1 MSNRDSEA
9 ARPAVVG
16 RVVGRGPAKIWGMSS
31 EQRLQRLFARIGIA
45 SEAGSAK
52 SAAILVRADFV
63 TDEAL
68 IRDLVAAP
76 GTVLTTEDGGA
87 LVAAHAPSA
96 DVAAVEAALSED
108 KLAALP
114 EGYRLVR
121 PSVLSSSYNV
131 KLRKRAAPLLEP
143 LTGDNAATIEARMF
157 SGAYKGATD
166 LVTKYV
172 WPRPALA
179 VTRWCAAAG
188 ISPNTVTW
196 VSLGCVIAAFWL
208 FWQGHFIAGLCFAWM
223 MCFLDTVDGK
233 LARCTLTSTKL
244 GDVFDH
250 GIDLVH
256 PPFWYYAWGV
266 GLSGMT
272 LTPEIAALVAI
283 IVAGYVVGRLQ
294 EGFFIWRFGLEI
306 HIWRPVDTWFRLITA
321 RRNPN
326 LILLMA
332 FALAGRPDLGL
343 WAVAVWTV
351 LSLAF
356 HFLRIAQ
363 AAAATRRGPI
373 ASWLAGP
380 A

>member
-9 ARPAVVG
+9 ARPAVMG
-16 RVVGRGPAKIWGMSS
+16 RVVGRGPAEIWGMSS
-31 EQRLQRLFARIGIA
+31 EQRLHRLFKRVGIA
-45 SEAGSAK
+45 DDAGAGASQV
-52 SAAILVRADFV
+52 LVRADFV

-68 IRDLVAAP
+68 IRDLAAAP
-76 GTVLTTEDGGA
+76 RTCLTTEDGTS
-87 LVAAHAPSA
+87 LVAVHAPA
-96 DVAAVEAALSED
+96 AEVAAAEQALTENRP
-108 KLAALP
+108 AALP
-114 EGYRLVR
+114 EGYRLTG
-121 PSVLSSSYNV
+121 PKALSGSYNA
-131 KLRKRAAPLLEP
+131 KLRKRAVPLLEH
-143 LTGDNAATIEARMF
+143 LTATNVGAIEARMF
-157 SGAYKGATD
+157 TGAYKGATD

-179 VTRWCAAAG
+179 VTRWCARAG

-208 FWQGHFIAGLCFAWM
+208 FWQGAFIAGLAFAWM

-266 GLSGMT
+266 GLSGIT
-272 LTPEIAALVAI
+272 LTPEIAILVGVI
-283 IVAGYVVGRLQ
+283 IAGYVIGRLQ

-306 HIWRPVDTWFRLITA
+306 HIWRPIDTWFRLITA

-326 LILLMA
+326 LILLMIFA
-332 FALAGRPDLGL
+332 FVGRPDLGL

-351 LSLAF
+351 VSLAF
-356 HFLRIAQ
+356 HFLRIGQ
-363 AAAATRRGPI
+363 AEIATRRGPI
-373 ASWLAGP
+373 ASWLAEP

>member
-9 ARPAVVG
+9 ARPIVAG
-16 RVVGRGPAKIWGMSS
+16 RVVGRGPAEIWGMSS
-31 EQRLQRLFARIGIA
+31 EQRLHRLFKRVGIA
-45 SEAGSAK
+45 DPGGASGEL
-52 SAAILVRADFV
+52 LVRADFV

-68 IRDLVAAP
+68 IRDLAAAP
-76 GTVLTTEDGGA
+76 RTALTTEDGTA
-87 LVAAHAPSA
+87 LVAVHASA
-96 DVAAVEAALSED
+96 SDIAAVERALAQDRAE
-108 KLAALP
+108 ALP
-114 EGYRLVR
+114 QGYRLVR
-121 PSVLSSSYNV
+121 PSALSSSYNA
-131 KLRKRAAPLLEP
+131 KLRKRAAPLLER
-143 LTGDNAATIEARMF
+143 LTAANAAAIEARMF
-157 SGAYKGATD
+157 TGAYKGATD

-179 VTRWCAAAG
+179 VTRWCARAG
-188 ISPNTVTW
+188 ISPNAVTW
-196 VSLGCVIAAFWL
+196 VSLGCVILAFWL
-208 FWQGHFIAGLCFAWM
+208 FWRGDFIAGLFFAWM

-233 LARCTLTSTKL
+233 LARVTLTSSKL

-266 GLSGMT
+266 GLSDVT
-272 LTPEIAALVAI
+272 LTPEIAALVAVI
-283 IVAGYVVGRLQ
+283 IAGYVIGRLQ

-306 HIWRPVDTWFRLITA
+306 HIWRPIDTWFRLITA

-332 FALAGRPDLGL
+332 FAVVGRPDIGL
-343 WAVAVWTV
+343 WAVAIWTV
-351 LSLAF
+351 VSLGF
-356 HFLRIAQ
+356 HFMRIAQ

>member
-1 MSNRDSEA
+1 MSNRDSKA
-9 ARPAVVG
+9 ARPAIAG
-16 RVVGRGPAKIWGMSS
+16 RVVGRGAAEIWGMSS
-31 EQRLQRLFARIGIA
+31 EQRLQRLFARLGIA
-45 SEAGSAK
+45 VEAGSADGQV
-52 SAAILVRADFV
+52 LVRADFV

-68 IRDLVAAP
+68 IRDLAVAPRTA
-76 GTVLTTEDGGA
+76 LTTEDGAA
-87 LVAAHAPSA
+87 LVAVHAPA
-96 DVAAVEAALSED
+96 AEAGVAATALIEGNAAG
-108 KLAALP
+108 LP
-114 EGYRLVR
+114 QTYRLLP
-121 PSVLSSSYNV
+121 PSALSSSYNA
-131 KLRKRAAPLLEP
+131 KLRKRMQPLLEP
-143 LTGDNAATIEARMF
+143 LTAAKAPMIEARMF
-157 SGAYKGATD
+157 TGAYKGATD

-172 WPRPALA
+172 WPRPALT
-179 VTRWCAAAG
+179 VTRWCARAG
-188 ISPNTVTW
+188 ISPNAVTW

-208 FWQGHFIAGLCFAWM
+208 FWQGAFIAGLAFAWM

-233 LARCTLTSTKL
+233 LARVTLTSTKL

-266 GLSGMT
+266 GLSGPT
-272 LTPEIAALVAI
+272 LTPEIAALVAV
-283 IVAGYVVGRLQ
+283 IVAGYVIGRLQ

-332 FALAGRPDLGL
+332 FAMVGRPDLGL
-343 WAVAVWTV
+343 WSVALWTAA
-351 LSLAF
+351 SLGF

-363 AAAATRRGPI
+363 AAVAKRRGPI
-373 ASWLAGP
+373 ASWLAEP